1 MVLDI
6 PVVVLDPG
14 LPLPAYAR
22 PGDAGA
28 DLVAREDAVVAAGG
42 GRALIPT
49 GISVAIPEG
58 YAGFVQPRSGLAWRH
73 GITLANSP
81 GLIDAGYRDELAVI
95 VINTDPKADFEVRR
109 GRPDRAAGDPAGGA
123 GGLRAR
129 RRSSPL
135 GAGSRW
141 LRPHRAV
148 AVPELPEVEALCRF
162 LGDACSGQ
170 VIERAEVAALSALKT
185 YDPPVESLRGLTISG
200 VERRGKYLV
209 VSVGD
214 RFLVMHLARG
224 GWVQWRDQAPPARA
238 KPGKGP
244 LALRVGLSGGG
255 GFDVTEQGTEKRL
268 AIWVVR
274 DPADVEGIARLGPD
288 PLDPPMTVDDLGEL
302 LAGQPG
308 NLKTVLADQSV
319 LSGVG
324 NAYSDE
330 ILHAARHVA
339 VQTGQET
346 RPTTK
351 SSPSTPP

>member
-1 MVLDI
+1 
-6 PVVVLDPG
+6 
-14 LPLPAYAR
+14 
-22 PGDAGA
+22 
-28 DLVAREDAVVAAGG
+28 
-42 GRALIPT
+42 
-49 GISVAIPEG
+49 
-58 YAGFVQPRSGLAWRH
+58 
-73 GITLANSP
+73 
-81 GLIDAGYRDELAVI
+81 
-95 VINTDPKADFEVRR
+95 
-109 GRPDRAAGDPAGGA
+109 
-123 GGLRAR
+123 
-129 RRSSPL
+129 
-135 GAGSRW
+135 
-141 LRPHRAV
+141 
-148 AVPELPEVEALCRF
+148 VPELPEVEALCRF

-288 PLDPPMTVDDLGEL
+288 PLDPPMTVADLGEL
-302 LAGQPG
+302 LGGQSG

-330 ILHAARHVA
+330 ILHAARMSPYKPARKLTDDEVVA
-339 VQTGQET
+339 LHAALIGVLTDAVTRSLGLPAKGLKAEKKSGLAVHGRTGQPCPVCGDTIREVSFATRSLQYCPTCQTGG
-346 RPTTK
+346 RPLADRRLSRLLK
-351 SSPSTPP
+351 